1 MVKSERPYWRRPRKN
16 EISLRNGSELGTVVM
31 RTSSRPFLSSLYL
44 TKSIHS
50 VYVVWQFGGGSREW
64 EATDR
69 QQGPIQPEQQRQV
82 HLGKYMRVNERPLPL
97 CPARSPPP
105 SSGRLALPPSSRQRR
120 DALIVVDGNG
130 GHFSLRE
137 GTGKQGKQG
146 RGDREVRDMPIRR
159 MSG

>member
-69 QQGPIQPEQQRQV
+69 QQGPIQQQQQRQV
-82 HLGKYMRVNERPLPL
+82 HLGKYMRVNEQPLP
-97 CPARSPPP
+97 RSLSLPRP
-105 SSGRLALPPSSRQRR
+105 SSLTATARCSDSCRWKWRPFFTEG
-120 DALIVVDGNG
+120 GN
-130 GHFSLRE
+130 RKTRK
-137 GTGKQGKQG
+137 TGK
-146 RGDREVRDMPIRR
+146 RGPRGP
-159 MSG
+159 